1 MPQRASLGGSRGRP
15 LVRSTGTLMKTRRVL
30 MEQGALLDGSRGR
43 PLVSLLL
50 PAGDSLFCLFV
61 HPALVSFHT
70 QTLPCLQLGFISV
83 LSLHPQP
90 ACHVLLLLLSRFSHV
105 RLCATP

>member
-1 MPQRASLGGSRGRP
+1 
-15 LVRSTGTLMKTRRVL
+15 MKTRRVL
-30 MEQGALLDGSRGR
+30 MERQASVDGSRGR

-50 PAGDSLFCLFV
+50 PAGDSLFRLFV

-90 ACHVLLLLLSRFSHV
+90 ACHVLLLLLSRFSCV